1 MDDKLT
7 LLAKYNLWDGN
18 TIDTGF
24 QRLGYR
30 RTIDAL
36 TGNRVIKILT
46 GQRRAGK
53 SYLLRQTAVKLVSD
67 GVDPKS
73 IFMLDME
80 FEDFDWMKSDKELNE
95 LFRSYEKEIAP
106 EGKRYIF
113 IDEVQNIKGWEKF
126 VNSYSQDY
134 SREYELFLTGSNSKM
149 LSGELSTK
157 ISGRYVEI
165 DTYPYSYGEFVEFY
179 GKARNRESY
188 NEYIHSS
195 GMPELCKLEGTEAK
209 RAYTRSLKNTIM
221 LRDIISRHNIRD
233 VALLEDLFKFSINN
247 ASNLLSISSIQKYL
261 KGQGRKTSYDTV
273 AEYLGYMEEAFLLYH
288 ADRYDIKGKDV
299 IGGSLKYYSND
310 LCWRNYLYR
319 GFGYGEG
326 YLLENAIFMEIKR
339 HGYEIYVGNME
350 GKELDFVCLKDDRR
364 IYIQASLS
372 VADEETA
379 RREYAPLE
387 TIPDNYEKWVVTMD
401 EYPQPS
407 NNGIL
412 NIRAWELADL
422 L

>member
-134 SREYELFLTGSNSKM
+134 SREYELFLI
-149 LSGELSTK
+149 L
-157 ISGRYVEI
+157 
-165 DTYPYSYGEFVEFY
+165 F
-179 GKARNRESY
+179 GK
-188 NEYIHSS
+188 H
-195 GMPELCKLEGTEAK
+195 
-209 RAYTRSLKNTIM
+209 
-221 LRDIISRHNIRD
+221 
-233 VALLEDLFKFSINN
+233 
-247 ASNLLSISSIQKYL
+247 
-261 KGQGRKTSYDTV
+261 
-273 AEYLGYMEEAFLLYH
+273 
-288 ADRYDIKGKDV
+288 
-299 IGGSLKYYSND
+299 
-310 LCWRNYLYR
+310 
-319 GFGYGEG
+319 
-326 YLLENAIFMEIKR
+326 
-339 HGYEIYVGNME
+339 
-350 GKELDFVCLKDDRR
+350 
-364 IYIQASLS
+364 
-372 VADEETA
+372 
-379 RREYAPLE
+379 
-387 TIPDNYEKWVVTMD
+387 
-401 EYPQPS
+401 
-407 NNGIL
+407 
-412 NIRAWELADL
+412 
-422 L
+422 